1 MKPDSELYRPAEAC
15 RIAEVAPYVLRYW
28 ETEFAALSE
37 GKDKGSTRLYSAR
50 DVRIIGRIRELL
62 YDEGFTVAG
71 AKKRLDAEIREG
83 RFDGGETAPPISDQR
98 KPPART
104 APAQPHATAALSDA
118 RPAASTGAAPR
129 VSSQAAPAAGS
140 AEASSERRKVIREL
154 KEIVRMLDRS
164 PRRSG

>member
-1 MKPDSELYRPAEAC
+1 MKPDSELYKPAEAC
-15 RIAEVAPYVLRYW
+15 KIAEVAPYVLRYW

-37 GKDKGSTRLYSAR
+37 GKEKSASRLYSAR

-83 RFDGGETAPPISDQR
+83 RFDGGETAPPISEQR
-98 KPPART
+98 KSPAATTKVQPQAMAASPDTRQSAVPGASSRT
-104 APAQPHATAALSDA
+104 PV
-118 RPAASTGAAPR
+118 PAASGA
-129 VSSQAAPAAGS
+129 SG
-140 AEASSERRKVIREL
+140 AEASAERRKVIREL